1 MIEMQLKENTAALRE
16 ATTAINR
23 FAEFLAQVKAQTVN
37 PSALA
42 KLEESRGSGLVKD
55 STVATEISIQ
65 SEPKETPAADEIS
78 DNRIREIAVMITK
91 HFKDVTEGR
100 NAVIKLRDHV
110 RDGARS
116 VLELNQIQRTEFISI
131 AKGKGWI
138 DV

>member
-1 MIEMQLKENTAALRE
+1 MIETQLRENTTALRE
-16 ATTAINR
+16 ATRAINR
-23 FAEFLAQVKAQTVN
+23 FAEILAEIKAQAANTG
-37 PSALA
+37 ALA
-42 KLEESRGSGLVKD
+42 KLEESRKPGLVKD
-55 STVATEISIQ
+55 STVVTEINVLN
-65 SEPKETPAADEIS
+65 EPKETPAADEIS
-78 DNRIREIAVMITK
+78 DNKIREIAVMITK

-116 VLELNQIQRTEFISI
+116 VLELNQIQRAEFISI